1 MNRVTQQIAKYG
13 YLIVIMALYVFAI
26 SKSEYT
32 RGIIKNGR
40 IQFGGD
46 SMKHQIGMSLLVG
59 LSILALVLS
68 FNSLNLMSIVF
79 ILAVILV
86 GYVITGEL
94 LISIAVAIIFGSVVV
109 SYSTTSDYT
118 YTSVEGFEEKKE
130 NATHD
135 TAKKEDNK
143 DKSATPETKD
153 TKKESDKATTTK
165 KVSDAGESASDADID
180 VDETFQFDQKSSVL
194 DLYNSLSE
202 DQIKG
207 MKKDTKELMET
218 QQQLI
223 KTLNEMG
230 PTLKQSKEI
239 LASFQNY
246 FGDEN
251 EMNKKLTDLK
261 TAKL

>member
-1 MNRVTQQIAKYG
+1 MNRVTEQFAKYG
-13 YLIVIMALYVFAI
+13 YLIVILALYTFAI
-26 SKSEYT
+26 SKSKIT
-32 RGIIKNGR
+32 RGMIKKGR
-40 IQFGGD
+40 IQFGGEG
-46 SMKHQIGMSLLVG
+46 MKHQIGLSLLVG
-59 LSILALVLS
+59 LSILAFVLS
-68 FNSLNLMSIVF
+68 FNSLNLMSILF
-79 ILAVILV
+79 ILAVVLV

-94 LISIAVAIIFGSVVV
+94 LISIAIAIILGSVVV

-118 YTSVEGFEEKKE
+118 YTPVEGFEEKKE
-130 NATHD
+130 EKKDD
-135 TAKKEDNK
+135 TNK
-143 DKSATPETKD
+143 PEGDKVKAPTPATPESNPSSEKS
-153 TKKESDKATTTK
+153 KESNENP
-165 KVSDAGESASDADID
+165 SDDID

-207 MKKDTKELMET
+207 MKNDTKELMQT

-246 FGDEN
+246 FGDEDD
-251 EMNKKLTDLK
+251 MNKKLKDLK
-261 TAKL
+261 NAKL